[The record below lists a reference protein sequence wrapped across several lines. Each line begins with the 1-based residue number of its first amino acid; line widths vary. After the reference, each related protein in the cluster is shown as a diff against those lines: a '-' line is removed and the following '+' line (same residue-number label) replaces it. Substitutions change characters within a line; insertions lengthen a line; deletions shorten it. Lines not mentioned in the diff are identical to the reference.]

1 MKNKLFAA
9 LLISAAVVASAP
21 AFAGNASVGDDV
33 SAWAGVSTKTRAQ
46 VRQELIQAQQQGFI
60 QANDE
65 TYYPSVAAVG
75 PSKSR
80 AEVKQELAATPSR
93 QLAAGE
99 NESTMYPTRADVAT
113 SYSAPA
119 IALSQGN
126 GQAAATND

>member
-9 LLISAAVVASAP
+9 LLVSAAVVASAP
-21 AFAGNASVGDDV
+21 AFAGNANVGDDV
-33 SAWAGVSTKTRAQ
+33 STWAGVSTKTRAE

-60 QANDE
+60 QANDD
-65 TYYPSVAAVG
+65 TYYPSVATTG

-80 AEVKQELAATPSR
+80 AEVKRELAATPNR

-99 NESTMYPTRADVAT
+99 NENTMYPTRADVAT

-119 IALSQGN
+119 VALSQGN
-126 GQAAATND
+126 GQAAANNE